1 MIDKQ
6 KIQEIHEQKPVRGL
20 FENVNELPKTSGDY
34 TIEKHPRMDFLV
46 LRNSDVQL
54 GTDQAGYILGH
65 NPGLLDIGFSSILVI
80 GLGLGVIP
88 YAVQDFCAVVDVV
101 ESQQDVINCVN
112 HLGHLNSNVNL
123 ILDDIETYVAE
134 KTYDA
139 IVLDIWYNEITEEL
153 SSQMIEKYTQF
164 LNSGGFLYI
173 PINEGV
179 REDKVK
185 IYNNN

>member
-1 MIDKQ
+1 
-6 KIQEIHEQKPVRGL
+6 
-20 FENVNELPKTSGDY
+20 
-34 TIEKHPRMDFLV
+34 MDFLV
-46 LRNSDVQL
+46 LRNSGVQL
-54 GTDQAGYILGH
+54 GTDQTGYILGH
-65 NPGLLDIGFSSILVI
+65 NPGLLDIDFNLILII

-88 YAVQDFCAVVDVV
+88 YVVQDFCAVVDVV

-134 KTYDA
+134 KTYDV
-139 IVLDIWYNEITEEL
+139 IVLDIWYNEITDEL
-153 SSQMIEKYTQF
+153 SNQMIEKYTQF

>member
-1 MIDKQ
+1 MINKQ

-20 FENVNELPKTSGDY
+20 FGNINELPKTSGNY

-46 LRNSDVQL
+46 LRNSGVQL
-54 GTDQAGYILGH
+54 GTDQTGYILGH
-65 NPGLLDIGFSSILVI
+65 NPGLLDISFSSILII

-112 HLGHLNSNVNL
+112 QLGHLNSNVNL
-123 ILDDIETYVAE
+123 ILDNIETYVAE
-134 KTYDA
+134 KTYDV
-139 IVLDIWYNEITEEL
+139 IVLDIWYNDITEEL
-153 SSQMIEKYTQF
+153 SNQMIEKYTRF
-164 LNSGGFLYI
+164 LNNGGFLYI

-179 REDKVK
+179 REDQVK
-185 IYNNN
+185 IYK

>member
-1 MIDKQ
+1 MINKQ

-20 FENVNELPKTSGDY
+20 FGNINELPKTSGNY

-46 LRNSDVQL
+46 LRNSGVQL
-54 GTDQAGYILGH
+54 GTDQTGYILGH
-65 NPGLLDIGFSSILVI
+65 NPGLLDIDFNLILII

-88 YAVQDFCAVVDVV
+88 YVVQDFCAVVDVV

-134 KTYDA
+134 KTYDV
-139 IVLDIWYNEITEEL
+139 IVLDIWYNEITDEL
-153 SSQMIEKYTQF
+153 SNQMIEKYTQF
-164 LNSGGFLYI
+164 LNSGAFLYI